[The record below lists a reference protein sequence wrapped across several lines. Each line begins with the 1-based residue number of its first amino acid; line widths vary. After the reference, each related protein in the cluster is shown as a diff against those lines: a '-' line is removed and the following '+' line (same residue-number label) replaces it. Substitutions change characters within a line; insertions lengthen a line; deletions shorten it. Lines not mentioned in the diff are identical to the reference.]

1 MDWLFLQEL
10 PKELLTDV
18 AMTLGLLITAALLA
32 GALGDILRLPKV
44 TSYLL
49 IGVLLGPWIPK
60 QHVEQ
65 AEPLVKLAIALVL
78 FNLGCHFP
86 LTRARRI
93 LYRVLRLSLGELGLT
108 FVLVSV
114 GLIGIGLMTGG
125 IRADG
130 ALLLGALALATAP
143 ATTILMLKE
152 TESEGTV
159 TEYTQ
164 ALVAVNNLVAILA
177 FEIVFAAVL
186 LGHGQLK
193 ESLPRELGYLAQDLF
208 GSLALGFVAGL
219 IVSASYP
226 LVAESRRL
234 ILLVG
239 IITLVLGICLGAEMP
254 YLLTFLAM
262 GATVANS
269 SDQTRRVMAE
279 LDRLTGLLCVIFFVV
294 HGAQLEI
301 DLLWKVGWI
310 GAGYLVL
317 RSCGKYFGIRLG
329 MRGGHEEPVVGRWLG
344 ATLLAQAGAAI
355 ALSVIAVDR
364 TAAMEGTLHGVCL
377 NVQAII
383 LGTVVVFEIAGPLL
397 IRQAVLRAG
406 EVPVAHAIHHSSIG
420 VWEQMRTVLNRLLLA
435 LGIDPWGHRMADDLT
450 IGDMMRRNISGLP
463 LSATFDETITHIE
476 HSRDNTFPVVDRAG
490 ILAGVIRYREL
501 SGALFDRSLGSL
513 VRATDMTTPAGRTL
527 FPDEPLAQASAIFS
541 SSKDD
546 CIVVIAREPD
556 DQYLGIVRR
565 RDILRLLIRRRPS

>member
-1 MDWLFLQEL
+1 MHWPIPQ
-10 PKELLTDV
+10 ELLTDV

-32 GALGDILRLPKV
+32 GAVGDVLRLPKV

-60 QHVEQ
+60 EHVEQ

-93 LYRVLRLSLGELGLT
+93 LRRVLRLSLGELGMT

-114 GLIGIGLMTGG
+114 GLIVIGLMTGG

-152 TESEGTV
+152 TESEGTI

-193 ESLPRELGYLAQDLF
+193 ESLPTELGYLAQDLL
-208 GSLALGFVAGL
+208 GSLALGIVAGL

-226 LVAESRRL
+226 LVSESRRL

-269 SDQTRRVMAE
+269 SDQTRRVMGE
-279 LDRLTGLLCVIFFVV
+279 LDRLTGLLCVVFFVV

-301 DLLWKVGWI
+301 DLLWQVGWI
-310 GAGYLVL
+310 GVGYLVL
-317 RSCGKYFGIRLG
+317 RSCGKYFGN
-329 MRGGHEEPVVGRWLG
+329 
-344 ATLLAQAGAAI
+344 TLAI
-355 ALSVIAVDR
+355 
-364 TAAMEGTLHGVCL
+364 
-377 NVQAII
+377 
-383 LGTVVVFEIAGPLL
+383 
-397 IRQAVLRAG
+397 
-406 EVPVAHAIHHSSIG
+406 
-420 VWEQMRTVLNRLLLA
+420 
-435 LGIDPWGHRMADDLT
+435 
-450 IGDMMRRNISGLP
+450 
-463 LSATFDETITHIE
+463 
-476 HSRDNTFPVVDRAG
+476 
-490 ILAGVIRYREL
+490 
-501 SGALFDRSLGSL
+501 
-513 VRATDMTTPAGRTL
+513 
-527 FPDEPLAQASAIFS
+527 
-541 SSKDD
+541 
-546 CIVVIAREPD
+546 
-556 DQYLGIVRR
+556 
-565 RDILRLLIRRRPS
+565 